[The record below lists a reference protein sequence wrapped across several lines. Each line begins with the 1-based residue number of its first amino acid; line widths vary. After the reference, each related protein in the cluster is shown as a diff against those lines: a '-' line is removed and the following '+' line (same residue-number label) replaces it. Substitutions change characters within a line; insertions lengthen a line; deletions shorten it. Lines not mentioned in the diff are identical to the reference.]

1 MPDILKVNTVTDY
14 HEWMG
19 FAPRNPLVSIVDY
32 SGLPP
37 KIPTRKLYGFYA
49 IFLKEQKCGEIR
61 YGRQDY
67 DYQEGTIL
75 FVSPG
80 QVYGPINID
89 YPISGNGYALL
100 FQPDIMRVNHY
111 EKSLRNYTFFKYTS
125 NEALHVNAE
134 ERECLMECLNRIK
147 YELEHTSDE
156 YSNILIADSIK
167 SFLDYCSR
175 FYDRQFKTRKHA
187 NHSILA
193 RLEDTVDKFIH
204 DNKSNRRK
212 LLTVQ
217 ECADM
222 LNISSNYLSDLMRK
236 ETGHTVLSYIHT
248 KIIEQSKS
256 ELAMNNMTIAEIAY
270 SLGFEYAHHFTRL
283 FKKIE
288 GCTPTEYRRK
298 LFHK

>member
-1 MPDILKVNTVTDY
+1 MSEILNVKTVADY

-80 QVYGPINID
+80 QVYGPTNIN
-89 YPISGNGYALL
+89 YPICGDGYALL
-100 FQPDIMRVNHY
+100 FQPDIMRATHN
-111 EKSLRNYTFFKYTS
+111 EKCLRNYTFFKYSS
-125 NEALHVNAE
+125 NEALHVSKE
-134 ERECLMECLNRIK
+134 ERECLVECLNRIK
-147 YELEHTSDE
+147 FELEHPNDE

-167 SFLDYCSR
+167 MFLDYCSR
-175 FYDRQFKTRKHA
+175 FYDRQFRFRKSA
-187 NHSILA
+187 NHSILV
-193 RLEDTVDKFIH
+193 RLEDIVDKFIH
-204 DNKSNRRK
+204 EDKSKRRK

-222 LNISSNYLSDLMRK
+222 LNISPNYLSDLMRT
-236 ETGHTVLSYIHT
+236 ETGNTVLSYIHA
-248 KIIEQSKS
+248 KIIEQSKL
-256 ELAMNNMTIAEIAY
+256 ELAINNMTITEIAY

-288 GCTPTEYRRK
+288 GCTPTEYRRR
-298 LFHK
+298 LFQK